1 MNLSE
6 DPLAVVKQEVSSIF
20 DTGHGDEGSELHTC

>member
-6 DPLAVVKQEVSSIF
+6 DPLAVLKQEVSSIF